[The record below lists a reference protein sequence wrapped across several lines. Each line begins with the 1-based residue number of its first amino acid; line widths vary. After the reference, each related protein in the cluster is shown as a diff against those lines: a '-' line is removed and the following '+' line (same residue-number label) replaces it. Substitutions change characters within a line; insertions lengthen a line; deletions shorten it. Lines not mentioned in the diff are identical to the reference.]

1 MSFYRYKGVDA
12 RGRMKKGKMSASNG
26 ADLEIRLRKMGLE
39 LISYKI
45 NRSPGLRLP
54 LRRVKKR
61 DLILFCFHLEQTL
74 RAGVSILESLQDLR
88 DSADNP
94 RLREVCASMLE
105 SIEGGKTLSEAM
117 REFPDTF
124 SEVFI
129 NLIRAGEQ
137 TGDLGSILDR
147 LGANLKW
154 QDEQASMAGKLIIY
168 PVFTGTVISAVVFFL
183 MTYLVPE
190 LLAFVRTTGSEL
202 PAHTVLLITV
212 SGGFTDYR
220 YLILSAPLLLAI
232 LVVIG
237 VKTSPGFRL
246 ALDRF
251 KLSAPLVG
259 PVLEKLI
266 LARLSGLFAMM
277 YTSGITVIDCISAA
291 ERSAG
296 NLVIEKAMNSIGNA
310 VADGKSL
317 TDSFSAS
324 GLFPPLILRMI
335 RVGETTGA
343 LALSLENVAYFY
355 TRDVR
360 ESIGRLQS
368 MIEPIMTLLL
378 GAIIGWVMFSVLG
391 PIYDLITDLGI

>member
-1 MSFYRYKGVDA
+1 MGFYRYKGIDA
-12 RGRMKKGKMSASNG
+12 RGRIKRGKTRASNG

-39 LISYKI
+39 LISYKTT
-45 NRSPGLRLP
+45 RSPGIRLP
-54 LRRVKKR
+54 LGRVKRR

-74 RAGVSILESLQDLR
+74 GAGVPVLESLQDLR

-117 REFPDTF
+117 REFPDVF

-137 TGDLGSILDR
+137 TGKLDTILDR

-154 QDEQASMAGKLIIY
+154 QDEQAAIAGKLIMY
-168 PVFTGTVISAVVFFL
+168 PVFAGAVISGVVFFL
-183 MTYLVPE
+183 MIYLVPE

-202 PAHTVLLITV
+202 PAHTVFLIAV
-212 SGGFTDYR
+212 SGGFTEYW
-220 YLILSAPLLLAI
+220 YVILFAPLLLLS

-237 VKTSPGFRL
+237 GRTSPGFRL
-246 ALDRF
+246 ALDRV
-251 KLSAPLVG
+251 KLAAPVFG
-259 PVLEKLI
+259 PVLEKHI
-266 LARLSGLFAMM
+266 LARLSSLFAMM
-277 YTSGITVIDCISAA
+277 YSSGITVIDCISAG

-296 NLVIEKAMNSIGNA
+296 NLAIGKAMNSIGRA

-317 TDSFSAS
+317 ADSFAAS

-343 LALSLENVAYFY
+343 LASSLENVAYFY

-360 ESIGRLQS
+360 ESIGRMQS
-368 MIEPIMTLLL
+368 MIEPLMTLLL

-391 PIYDLITDLGI
+391 PIYDLITGLRI

>member
-1 MSFYRYKGVDA
+1 MGFYRYKGIDA
-12 RGRMKKGKMSASNG
+12 RGRIKKGKTRASNG

-39 LISYKI
+39 LISYKTTL
-45 NRSPGLRLP
+45 SPGLRLT
-54 LRRVKKR
+54 LRRVKRR

-74 RAGVSILESLQDLR
+74 CAGVPILESLQDLR

-105 SIEGGKTLSEAM
+105 SIGGGNTLSEAM
-117 REFPDTF
+117 REFPDVF

-137 TGDLGSILDR
+137 TGKLGTILDR

-154 QDEQASMAGKLIIY
+154 QDEQASMAGKLIMY
-168 PVFTGTVISAVVFFL
+168 PVFTGAVISGVVFFL
-183 MTYLVPE
+183 MIYLVPE

-212 SGGFTDYR
+212 SGGFTDYW
-220 YLILSAPLLLAI
+220 YVILFAPMLIITLM
-232 LVVIG
+232 VIG
-237 VKTSPGFRL
+237 ARTSPGFRL
-246 ALDRF
+246 VLDRI
-251 KLSAPLVG
+251 KLSAPVFG
-259 PVLEKLI
+259 PVLKKLI
-266 LARLSGLFAMM
+266 LARLSSLFAMM
-277 YTSGITVIDCISAA
+277 YSSGITVIDCISAG

-296 NLVIEKAMNSIGNA
+296 NLAVEKAMNSVGRA
-310 VADGKSL
+310 VANGNSLADGFA
-317 TDSFSAS
+317 TS

-343 LALSLENVAYFY
+343 LAPSLENVAYFY

-360 ESIGRLQS
+360 ESVGRLQS
-368 MIEPIMTLLL
+368 MIEPVMTLLL
-378 GAIIGWVMFSVLG
+378 GTIIGWVMFSVLG
-391 PIYDLITDLGI
+391 PIYDLITGLKI

>member
-117 REFPDTF
+117 REFPDAF

-220 YLILSAPLLLAI
+220 YLILSAPPLLAI

-237 VKTSPGFRL
+237 AKTSPGFRL

-296 NLVIEKAMNSIGNA
+296 NLVIEKAMNSIGSA
-310 VADGKSL
+310 VADGNSL
-317 TDSFSAS
+317 ADSFAAS

-378 GAIIGWVMFSVLG
+378 GVIIGWVMFSVLG

>member
-1 MSFYRYKGVDA
+1 MGFYRYKGIDA
-12 RGRMKKGKMSASNG
+12 RGRIKRGKTRASNG

-39 LISYKI
+39 LISYKTT
-45 NRSPGLRLP
+45 RSPGIRLP
-54 LRRVKKR
+54 LGRVKRR

-74 RAGVSILESLQDLR
+74 GAGVPVLESLQDLR

-117 REFPDTF
+117 REFPDVFT
-124 SEVFI
+124 EVFI
-129 NLIRAGEQ
+129 NLIRAGEI
-137 TGDLGSILDR
+137 TGKLDTILDR

-154 QDEQASMAGKLIIY
+154 QDEQASMAGKLIMY
-168 PVFTGTVISAVVFFL
+168 PVFAGAVISAVVFFL
-183 MTYLVPE
+183 MIYLVPE

-202 PAHTVLLITV
+202 PAHTVFLIAV
-212 SGGFTDYR
+212 SGGFTEYW
-220 YLILSAPLLLAI
+220 YVILFAPLLLLT

-237 VKTSPGFRL
+237 GRTSPGFRL
-246 ALDRF
+246 ALDRL
-251 KLSAPLVG
+251 KLAAPVFG
-259 PVLEKLI
+259 PVLEKHI
-266 LARLSGLFAMM
+266 LARLSSLFAMM
-277 YTSGITVIDCISAA
+277 YSSGITVIDCISAG

-296 NLVIEKAMNSIGNA
+296 NLAIGKAMNSVGRA

-317 TDSFSAS
+317 ADSFAAS
-324 GLFPPLILRMI
+324 GLFPPLVLRMI

-343 LALSLENVAYFY
+343 LAPSLENVAYFY

-360 ESIGRLQS
+360 ESIGRMQS
-368 MIEPIMTLLL
+368 MIEPLMTLLL

-391 PIYDLITDLGI
+391 PIYDLITGLRI

>member
-117 REFPDTF
+117 REFPDAF

-220 YLILSAPLLLAI
+220 YLILSAPPLLAI

-237 VKTSPGFRL
+237 AKTSPGFRL

-296 NLVIEKAMNSIGNA
+296 NLVIEKAMNSIGSA
-310 VADGKSL
+310 VSDGNSL
-317 TDSFSAS
+317 ADSFAAS

-378 GAIIGWVMFSVLG
+378 GVIIGWVMFSVLG
-391 PIYDLITDLGI
+391 PIYDLITDLGV

>member
-1 MSFYRYKGVDA
+1 MSYYRYKGVDA

-54 LRRVKKR
+54 LRRVNKR

-391 PIYDLITDLGI
+391 PIYDLITDLGV

>member
-1 MSFYRYKGVDA
+1 MDFYRYKGIDA
-12 RGRMKKGKMSASNG
+12 RGRIKRGKTRASNG

-39 LISYKI
+39 LISYKTT
-45 NRSPGLRLP
+45 RSPGIRLP
-54 LRRVKKR
+54 LSRVKRR

-74 RAGVSILESLQDLR
+74 GAGVPVLESLQDLR

-117 REFPDTF
+117 REFPDVFT
-124 SEVFI
+124 EVFI

-137 TGDLGSILDR
+137 TGKLDTILDR

-154 QDEQASMAGKLIIY
+154 QDEQAAMAGKLIIY
-168 PVFTGTVISAVVFFL
+168 PAFAGAVISAVVFFL
-183 MTYLVPE
+183 MIYLVPE

-202 PAHTVLLITV
+202 PAHTVFLIAV
-212 SGGFTDYR
+212 SGGFTEYW
-220 YLILSAPLLLAI
+220 YVILFAPLLLLA

-237 VKTSPGFRL
+237 GRTSPGFRL
-246 ALDRF
+246 TLDRL
-251 KLSAPLVG
+251 KLAAPVFG
-259 PVLEKLI
+259 PVLEKHI
-266 LARLSGLFAMM
+266 LARLSSLFAMM
-277 YTSGITVIDCISAA
+277 YSSGITVIDCISAG

-296 NLVIEKAMNSIGNA
+296 NLAIGKAMNSVGRA

-317 TDSFSAS
+317 ADSFAAS

-343 LALSLENVAYFY
+343 LAPSLENVAYFY

-360 ESIGRLQS
+360 ESIGRMQS
-368 MIEPIMTLLL
+368 MIEPLMTLLL

-391 PIYDLITDLGI
+391 PIYDLITGLRI

>member
-117 REFPDTF
+117 REFPDAF

-220 YLILSAPLLLAI
+220 YLILSAPPLLAI

-237 VKTSPGFRL
+237 AQTSPGFRL

-296 NLVIEKAMNSIGNA
+296 NLVIEKAMNSIGSA
-310 VADGKSL
+310 VSDGNSL
-317 TDSFSAS
+317 ADSFAAS

-378 GAIIGWVMFSVLG
+378 GVIIGWVMFSVLG
-391 PIYDLITDLGI
+391 PIYDLITDLGV

>member
-378 GAIIGWVMFSVLG
+378 GVIIGWVMFSVLG
-391 PIYDLITDLGI
+391 PIYDLITDLGV

>member
-1 MSFYRYKGVDA
+1 MGFFRYKGIDA
-12 RGRMKKGKMSASNG
+12 MGRIKRGKTRASNG

-39 LISYKI
+39 LISYKTT
-45 NRSPGLRLP
+45 RSPGIRLP

-74 RAGVSILESLQDLR
+74 GAGVPVLESLQDLR

-94 RLREVCASMLE
+94 RLREVCAAMLE

-117 REFPDTF
+117 REFPDVF

-137 TGDLGSILDR
+137 TGKLDTILDR

-154 QDEQASMAGKLIIY
+154 QDEQAAIAGKLIMY
-168 PVFTGTVISAVVFFL
+168 PVFAGAVISGVVFFL
-183 MTYLVPE
+183 MIYLVPE

-202 PAHTVLLITV
+202 PAHTVFLIAV
-212 SGGFTDYR
+212 SGGFTEYR
-220 YLILSAPLLLAI
+220 YAILFAPLLLLI
-232 LVVIG
+232 LVIIG
-237 VKTSPGFRL
+237 GRTSPGFRL
-246 ALDRF
+246 ALDRV
-251 KLSAPLVG
+251 KLAAPVFG
-259 PVLEKLI
+259 PVLEKHI
-266 LARLSGLFAMM
+266 LARLSSLFAMM
-277 YTSGITVIDCISAA
+277 YSSGITVIDCISAG

-296 NLVIEKAMNSIGNA
+296 NLAIGKAMNSIGRA

-317 TDSFSAS
+317 ADSFAAS

-343 LALSLENVAYFY
+343 LASSLENVAYFY

-360 ESIGRLQS
+360 ESIGRMQS
-368 MIEPIMTLLL
+368 MIEPLMTLLL

-391 PIYDLITDLGI
+391 PIYDLITGLRI

>member
-1 MSFYRYKGVDA
+1 MSYYRYKGVDA

-54 LRRVKKR
+54 LRRVNKR

-317 TDSFSAS
+317 TDSFSTS

-378 GAIIGWVMFSVLG
+378 GTIIGWVMFSVLG
-391 PIYDLITDLGI
+391 PIYDLITDLGV

>member
-378 GAIIGWVMFSVLG
+378 GTIIGWVMFSVLG

>member
-45 NRSPGLRLP
+45 NRSLGLRLP

-117 REFPDTF
+117 REFPDAF

-220 YLILSAPLLLAI
+220 YLILSAPPLIAI

-237 VKTSPGFRL
+237 AKTSPGFRL

-296 NLVIEKAMNSIGNA
+296 NLVIEKAMNSIGSA
-310 VADGKSL
+310 VADGNSL
-317 TDSFSAS
+317 ADSFAAS

-378 GAIIGWVMFSVLG
+378 GVIIGWVMFSVLG

>member
-1 MSFYRYKGVDA
+1 MSYYRYKGVDA

-39 LISYKI
+39 LISYKTA
-45 NRSPGLRLP
+45 RSPGLRLP

-117 REFPDTF
+117 REFPDAF

-202 PAHTVLLITV
+202 PAPYRIV
-212 SGGFTDYR
+212 DYSIR
-220 YLILSAPLLLAI
+220 
-232 LVVIG
+232 G
-237 VKTSPGFRL
+237 VY
-246 ALDRF
+246 
-251 KLSAPLVG
+251 
-259 PVLEKLI
+259 
-266 LARLSGLFAMM
+266 RLSVS
-277 YTSGITVIDCISAA
+277 YSVCP
-291 ERSAG
+291 
-296 NLVIEKAMNSIGNA
+296 A
-310 VADGKSL
+310 VACHSR
-317 TDSFSAS
+317 SYRRPNQPRIPACS
-324 GLFPPLILRMI
+324 GSVQVICAAGWPGAGEADPGAALRAVCHDVYI
-335 RVGETTGA
+335 RHHG
-343 LALSLENVAYFY
+343 Y
-355 TRDVR
+355 
-360 ESIGRLQS
+360 RLHQRR
-368 MIEPIMTLLL
+368 
-378 GAIIGWVMFSVLG
+378 
-391 PIYDLITDLGI
+391 

>member
-1 MSFYRYKGVDA
+1 MGFYRYKGIDA
-12 RGRMKKGKMSASNG
+12 RGRIKRGKTRASNG

-39 LISYKI
+39 LISYKTTQ
-45 NRSPGLRLP
+45 SPGIRLP
-54 LRRVKKR
+54 LGRVKRR

-74 RAGVSILESLQDLR
+74 GAGVPVLESLQDLR

-117 REFPDTF
+117 REFPDVFT
-124 SEVFI
+124 EVFI
-129 NLIRAGEQ
+129 NLIRAGEI
-137 TGDLGSILDR
+137 TGKLDTILDR

-154 QDEQASMAGKLIIY
+154 QDEQASMAGKLIMY
-168 PVFTGTVISAVVFFL
+168 PVFAGAVISAVVFFL
-183 MTYLVPE
+183 MIYLVPE

-202 PAHTVLLITV
+202 PAHTVFLIAV
-212 SGGFTDYR
+212 SGGFTEYW
-220 YLILSAPLLLAI
+220 YVILFAPLLLLT

-237 VKTSPGFRL
+237 GRTSPGFRL
-246 ALDRF
+246 ALDRL
-251 KLSAPLVG
+251 KLAAPVFG
-259 PVLEKLI
+259 PVLEKHI
-266 LARLSGLFAMM
+266 LARLSSLFAMM
-277 YTSGITVIDCISAA
+277 YSSGITVIDCISAG

-296 NLVIEKAMNSIGNA
+296 NLAIGKAMNSVGRA

-317 TDSFSAS
+317 ADSFAAS
-324 GLFPPLILRMI
+324 GLFPPLVLRMI

-343 LALSLENVAYFY
+343 LAPSLENVAYFY

-360 ESIGRLQS
+360 ESIGRMQS
-368 MIEPIMTLLL
+368 MIEPLMTLLL

-391 PIYDLITDLGI
+391 PIYDLITGLRI

>member
-1 MSFYRYKGVDA
+1 MGFYRYKGIDA
-12 RGRMKKGKMSASNG
+12 RGRIKKGKTRASNG

-39 LISYKI
+39 LISYKTTL
-45 NRSPGLRLP
+45 SPGLRLT
-54 LRRVKKR
+54 LRRVKRR

-74 RAGVSILESLQDLR
+74 CAGVPILESLQDLR

-105 SIEGGKTLSEAM
+105 SIGGGNTLSEAM
-117 REFPDTF
+117 REFPDVF

-137 TGDLGSILDR
+137 TGKLGTILDR

-154 QDEQASMAGKLIIY
+154 QDEQASMAGKLIMY
-168 PVFTGTVISAVVFFL
+168 PVFTGAVISGVVFFL
-183 MTYLVPE
+183 MIYLVPE

-212 SGGFTDYR
+212 SGGFTDYW
-220 YLILSAPLLLAI
+220 YVILFAPMLIITLM
-232 LVVIG
+232 VIG
-237 VKTSPGFRL
+237 ARTSPGFRL
-246 ALDRF
+246 VLDRI
-251 KLSAPLVG
+251 KLSAPVFG
-259 PVLEKLI
+259 PVLKKLI
-266 LARLSGLFAMM
+266 LARLSSLFAMM
-277 YTSGITVIDCISAA
+277 YSSGITVIDCISAG

-296 NLVIEKAMNSIGNA
+296 NLAIEKAMNSVGRA
-310 VADGKSL
+310 VANGNSLADGFA
-317 TDSFSAS
+317 TS

-343 LALSLENVAYFY
+343 LAPSLENVAYFY

-360 ESIGRLQS
+360 ESVGRLQS
-368 MIEPIMTLLL
+368 MIEPVMTLLL
-378 GAIIGWVMFSVLG
+378 GTIIGWVMFSVLG
-391 PIYDLITDLGI
+391 PIYDLITGLKI

>member
-1 MSFYRYKGVDA
+1 MGFYKYKGIDA
-12 RGRMKKGKMSASNG
+12 RGRIKKGKTRASNG

-39 LISYKI
+39 LISYKTTL
-45 NRSPGLRLP
+45 SPGLRLT
-54 LRRVKKR
+54 LRRVERR

-74 RAGVSILESLQDLR
+74 CAGVPILESLQDLR

-105 SIEGGKTLSEAM
+105 SIEGGKALSEAM
-117 REFPDTF
+117 REFPDVF

-137 TGDLGSILDR
+137 TGKLGTILDR

-154 QDEQASMAGKLIIY
+154 QDEQASMAGKLIMY
-168 PVFTGTVISAVVFFL
+168 PVFTGAVISGVVFFL
-183 MTYLVPE
+183 MIYLVPE

-212 SGGFTDYR
+212 SGGFTDYW
-220 YLILSAPLLLAI
+220 YVILFAPMLIITLM
-232 LVVIG
+232 VIG
-237 VKTSPGFRL
+237 ARSSPGFRL
-246 ALDRF
+246 ALDRI
-251 KLSAPLVG
+251 KLSAPVFG
-259 PVLEKLI
+259 PVLKKLI
-266 LARLSGLFAMM
+266 LARLSSLFAMM
-277 YTSGITVIDCISAA
+277 YSSGITVIDCISAG

-296 NLVIEKAMNSIGNA
+296 NLAIEKAMNSVGRA
-310 VADGKSL
+310 VADGNSL
-317 TDSFSAS
+317 ADSFATS

-343 LALSLENVAYFY
+343 LAPSLENVAYFY

-360 ESIGRLQS
+360 ECVGRLQS
-368 MIEPIMTLLL
+368 MIEPVMTLLL
-378 GAIIGWVMFSVLG
+378 GTIIGWVMFSVLG
-391 PIYDLITDLGI
+391 PIYDLITGLKI

>member
-1 MSFYRYKGVDA
+1 MGFYRYKGIDA
-12 RGRMKKGKMSASNG
+12 RGRIKKGKTRASNG

-39 LISYKI
+39 LISYKTTL
-45 NRSPGLRLP
+45 SPGLRLT
-54 LRRVKKR
+54 LRRVKRR

-74 RAGVSILESLQDLR
+74 CAGVPILESLQDLC

-105 SIEGGKTLSEAM
+105 SIGGGNTLSEAM
-117 REFPDTF
+117 REFPDVF

-137 TGDLGSILDR
+137 TGKLDTILDR

-154 QDEQASMAGKLIIY
+154 QDEQASMAGKLIMY
-168 PVFTGTVISAVVFFL
+168 PVFTGAVISGVVFFL
-183 MTYLVPE
+183 MIYLVPE

-212 SGGFTDYR
+212 SGGFTDYW
-220 YLILSAPLLLAI
+220 YVILFAPMLIITLM
-232 LVVIG
+232 VIG
-237 VKTSPGFRL
+237 ARTSPGFRL
-246 ALDRF
+246 VLDRI
-251 KLSAPLVG
+251 KLSAPVFG
-259 PVLEKLI
+259 PVLKKLI
-266 LARLSGLFAMM
+266 LARLSSLFAMM
-277 YTSGITVIDCISAA
+277 YSSGITVIDCISAG

-296 NLVIEKAMNSIGNA
+296 NLAIEKAMNSVGRA
-310 VADGKSL
+310 VANGNSLADGFA
-317 TDSFSAS
+317 TS

-343 LALSLENVAYFY
+343 LAPSLENVAYFY

-360 ESIGRLQS
+360 ESVGRLQS
-368 MIEPIMTLLL
+368 MIEPVMTLLL
-378 GAIIGWVMFSVLG
+378 GTIIGWVMFSILG
-391 PIYDLITDLGI
+391 PIYDLITGLKI

>member
-1 MSFYRYKGVDA
+1 MGFFRYKGIDA
-12 RGRMKKGKMSASNG
+12 MGRIKRGKTRASNG

-39 LISYKI
+39 LISYKTT
-45 NRSPGLRLP
+45 RSPGIRLP

-74 RAGVSILESLQDLR
+74 GAGVPVLESLQDLR

-94 RLREVCASMLE
+94 RLREVCAAMLE

-117 REFPDTF
+117 REFPDVF

-129 NLIRAGEQ
+129 NLVRAGEQ
-137 TGDLGSILDR
+137 TGKLDTILDR

-154 QDEQASMAGKLIIY
+154 QDEQAAIAGKLIMY
-168 PVFTGTVISAVVFFL
+168 PVFAGTVISGVVFFL
-183 MTYLVPE
+183 MIYLVPE

-202 PAHTVLLITV
+202 PAHTVFLIAV
-212 SGGFTDYR
+212 SGGFTEYR
-220 YLILSAPLLLAI
+220 YAILFAPLLLLI
-232 LVVIG
+232 LVIIG
-237 VKTSPGFRL
+237 GRTSPGFRL
-246 ALDRF
+246 ALDRV
-251 KLSAPLVG
+251 KLAAPVFG
-259 PVLEKLI
+259 PVLEKHI
-266 LARLSGLFAMM
+266 LARLSSLFAMM
-277 YTSGITVIDCISAA
+277 YSSGITVIDCISAG

-296 NLVIEKAMNSIGNA
+296 NLAIGKAMNSIGRA

-317 TDSFSAS
+317 ADSFAAS

-343 LALSLENVAYFY
+343 LASSLENVAYFY

-360 ESIGRLQS
+360 ESIGRMQS
-368 MIEPIMTLLL
+368 MIEPLMTLLL

-391 PIYDLITDLGI
+391 PIYDLITGLRI

>member
-117 REFPDTF
+117 REFPDAF

-220 YLILSAPLLLAI
+220 YLILSAPPLLAI

-237 VKTSPGFRL
+237 AKTSPGFRL

-296 NLVIEKAMNSIGNA
+296 NLVIEKAMNSIGSA
-310 VADGKSL
+310 VADGNSL
-317 TDSFSAS
+317 ADSFAAS

-378 GAIIGWVMFSVLG
+378 GVIIGWVMFSVLG
-391 PIYDLITDLGI
+391 PIYDLITDLGV

>member
-45 NRSPGLRLP
+45 NRSPDLRLP

-117 REFPDTF
+117 REFPDAF

-220 YLILSAPLLLAI
+220 YLILSAPPLLAI

-237 VKTSPGFRL
+237 AKTSPGFRL

-296 NLVIEKAMNSIGNA
+296 NLVIEKAMNSIGSA
-310 VADGKSL
+310 VSDGNSL
-317 TDSFSAS
+317 ADSFAAS

-378 GAIIGWVMFSVLG
+378 GVIIGWVMFSVLG
-391 PIYDLITDLGI
+391 PIYDLITDLGV

>member
-1 MSFYRYKGVDA
+1 MGFYRYKGVDA
-12 RGRMKKGKMSASNG
+12 RGRLKRGKTRASNG
-26 ADLEIRLRKMGLE
+26 ADLEVRLRKMGLE
-39 LISYKI
+39 LISYKTT
-45 NRSPGLRLP
+45 RSPGIRLP

-74 RAGVSILESLQDLR
+74 GAGVPVLESLQDLR

-94 RLREVCASMLE
+94 RLREVCAAMLE

-117 REFPDTF
+117 REFPDVF

-137 TGDLGSILDR
+137 TGKLDSILDR

-154 QDEQASMAGKLIIY
+154 QDEQAAIAGKLIMY
-168 PVFTGTVISAVVFFL
+168 PVFAGAVISGVVFFL
-183 MTYLVPE
+183 MIYLVPE

-202 PAHTVLLITV
+202 PAHTVLLIAV
-212 SGGFTDYR
+212 SGGFTEYW
-220 YLILSAPLLLAI
+220 YAILFIPLLLLI

-237 VKTSPGFRL
+237 GRTSPGFRL
-246 ALDRF
+246 ALDRV
-251 KLSAPLVG
+251 KLAAPVFG
-259 PVLEKLI
+259 PVLEKHI
-266 LARLSGLFAMM
+266 LARLSSLFAMM
-277 YTSGITVIDCISAA
+277 YSSGITVIDCISAG

-296 NLVIEKAMNSIGNA
+296 NLAIGKAMNSIGRA

-317 TDSFSAS
+317 ADSFAAS

-343 LALSLENVAYFY
+343 LASSLENVAYFY

-360 ESIGRLQS
+360 ESIGRMQS
-368 MIEPIMTLLL
+368 MIEPLMTLLL

-391 PIYDLITDLGI
+391 PIYDLITGLRI

>member
-117 REFPDTF
+117 REFPDAF

-220 YLILSAPLLLAI
+220 YLILSAPPLIAI

-237 VKTSPGFRL
+237 AKTSPGFRL

-296 NLVIEKAMNSIGNA
+296 NLVIEKAMNSIGSA
-310 VADGKSL
+310 VADGNSL
-317 TDSFSAS
+317 ADSFAAS

-378 GAIIGWVMFSVLG
+378 GVIIGWVMFSVLG

>member
-1 MSFYRYKGVDA
+1 MSFYRYKGVDT

-117 REFPDTF
+117 REFPDAF

-220 YLILSAPLLLAI
+220 YLILSAPPLLAI

-237 VKTSPGFRL
+237 AKTSPGFRL

-296 NLVIEKAMNSIGNA
+296 NLVIEKAMNSIGSA
-310 VADGKSL
+310 VSDGNSL
-317 TDSFSAS
+317 ADSFAAS

-378 GAIIGWVMFSVLG
+378 GVIIGWVMFSVLG
-391 PIYDLITDLGI
+391 PIYDLITDLGV